1 MKKLINKPDDY
12 VTEMLEGLVACHPSL
27 TISGDSRRV
36 IKRTIDSTAGKVG
49 IASGGGSGHLPLFT
63 GYVGEGFL
71 DSCAIGNVFEGPAID
86 SCVEAIHA
94 ADRGQGVLLL
104 FGNYGGDRMNFEMA
118 SELVSMDDIATATV
132 LGNDDVASASPEEA
146 SKRRGVAG
154 LIYAYKIA
162 GAKAEEFASLDEVA
176 RVAQSAVD
184 ATRSIGIALAP
195 CRLPSSTE
203 PNFQIND
210 NEMEMGMGIHGE
222 PGLWRSEMKTADE
235 TVQEMLNLIL
245 ADMPLGTGDR
255 VSVLLNGLGAT
266 PLEELFILFRR
277 AKQLL
282 VERGVEVVAP
292 IVGNMATSMEM
303 AGASLSILKLDD
315 ELESLLKAPGV
326 CPFWR
331 VG

>member
-1 MKKLINKPDDY
+1 MKKLINAPENY

-27 TISGDSRRV
+27 TICGDSQRVVRRSAEN
-36 IKRTIDSTAGKVG
+36 TPGKVG
-49 IASGGGSGHLPLFT
+49 IVSGGGSGHLPLFT
-63 GYVGEGFL
+63 GYVGQGFI
-71 DSCAIGNVFEGPAID
+71 DACAIGNVFEGPAID
-86 SCVEAIHA
+86 SCVDAIHA
-94 ADRGQGVLLL
+94 ADNGQGVLLL

-118 SELVSMDDIATATV
+118 SELAAMDDVVTATV

-162 GAKAEEFASLDEVA
+162 GAKAEQLATLEEVA
-176 RVAQSAVD
+176 RVAQKAVD

-203 PNFQIND
+203 PNFQIHD

-222 PGLWRSEMKTADE
+222 PGLWRSELKSADE
-235 TVQEMLNLIL
+235 TVAEMLNLIL
-245 ADMPLGTGDR
+245 ADLPLAAGDR

-266 PLEELFILFRR
+266 PLEELFILFRC
-277 AKQLL
+277 ANQLL
-282 VERGVEVVAP
+282 ADRGVEVVAP

-315 ELESLLKAPGV
+315 ELEALLTAPGV

-331 VG
+331 IG